1 MIVRFGAELRLQG
14 EGVAGYDHLTGFEPV
29 DDLDPSSAPSAKRDR
44 NRLDAALHRD
54 EHHVAAFDLLDSFLR
69 QDDAA
74 LLAPAWD
81 NANPNALT
89 LGQPTW
95 GTAELKHD
103 GGGAAFSI
111 KGRGHGPDPRFD
123 HPAGGQL
130 YLGPVAGLNALG
142 IAHRNGGVDLES
154 AGEGLA
160 RRLGARVAHVRP
172 EALGHWFHG
181 CVFPDQLTDDD
192 LRDLLRAAR

>member
-14 EGVAGYDHLTGFEPV
+14 EGVAGHDHLTGFEPV
-29 DDLDPSSAPSAKRDR
+29 DDLDPSSAASATRHR
-44 NRLDAALHRD
+44 HRLNAALHRD

-74 LLAPAWD
+74 LLASTRD
-81 NANPNALT
+81 KTNPNALT
-89 LGQPTW
+89 LGQPAW
-95 GTAELKHD
+95 GAAELKHD

-154 AGEGLA
+154 AGVGHVEQ
-160 RRLGARVAHVRP
+160 LGS
-172 EALGHWFHG
+172 G
-181 CVFPDQLTDDD
+181 
-192 LRDLLRAAR
+192 